1 MIVNYD
7 PKSFI
12 VQAPGRIGREKYCG
26 ELVFVEIEEEE
37 KKVLFVHFYPI
48 PPSCIAPNNSA
59 IKVFSVAINAVA

>member
-26 ELVFVEIEEEE
+26 ELVFVEIEEE
-37 KKVLFVHFYPI
+37 KFYLCTFI
-48 PPSCIAPNNSA
+48 PFRQAALLRTTPL
-59 IKVFSVAINAVA
+59 